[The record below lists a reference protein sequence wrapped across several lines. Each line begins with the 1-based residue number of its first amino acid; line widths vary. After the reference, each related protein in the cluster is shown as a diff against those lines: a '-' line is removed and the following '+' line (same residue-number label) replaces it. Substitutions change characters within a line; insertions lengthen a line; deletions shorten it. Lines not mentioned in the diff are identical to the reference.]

1 MNIMKNIKEKWEPIF
16 WAVFLIVG
24 VISGFFSGWKSTKE
38 VYDRMYPEF
47 GIVVDTSPGTDLV
60 IVRAGNGNLFA
71 FSGVEDWECGD
82 GVVFMLDSMGT
93 EEVDDDE
100 MTGVMRY
107 SSFGV
112 IDNES

>member
-1 MNIMKNIKEKWEPIF
+1 MNKKITTFLVAFFATLLVIMTALIGVNAGKEMAE
-16 WAVFLIVG
+16 
-24 VISGFFSGWKSTKE
+24 KE
-38 VYDRMYPEF
+38 YSQLYPEF

-71 FSGVEDWECGD
+71 FNGVEDWECGD

-93 EEVDDDE
+93 EQVDDDE
-100 MTGVMRY
+100 MTGVFRY

-112 IDNES
+112 LNNES

>member
-1 MNIMKNIKEKWEPIF
+1 MRIMEKIRKKWEPIF
-16 WAVFLIVG
+16 WVVFVMIGIV
-24 VISGFFSGWKSTKE
+24 SGFFAGRESIGKE
-38 VYDRMYPEF
+38 YDRMYPEF

-60 IVRAGNGNLFA
+60 IIRSGNGNLFA
-71 FSGVEDWECGD
+71 FNGVEDWECGD

-112 IDNES
+112 LNNES